1 MNIKN
6 HFLENIKIAES
17 PNFDTRPQDK
27 ELSLIV
33 LHSISLPPTI
43 FGNNYVEDFFL
54 NKLSKNDNEYINSIK
69 SMKVSSH
76 LYIKR
81 TGEIIQFVPFD
92 KRAWHAGKSIYEG
105 IKDCND
111 YSIGIELEGC
121 DDISFENIQYIK
133 LSEIIN
139 TLIDNYKY
147 LSEDRIV
154 SHSDIAPGRKS
165 DPGPLF
171 DWKRLKTMIK

>member
-54 NKLSKNDNEYINSIK
+54 NKLSKNDSEYINSIK
-69 SMKVSSH
+69 K
-76 LYIKR
+76 
-81 TGEIIQFVPFD
+81 
-92 KRAWHAGKSIYEG
+92 YEG
-105 IKDCND
+105 FFTFI
-111 YSIGIELEGC
+111 
-121 DDISFENIQYIK
+121 
-133 LSEIIN
+133 
-139 TLIDNYKY
+139 YK
-147 LSEDRIV
+147 
-154 SHSDIAPGRKS
+154 KN
-165 DPGPLF
+165 
-171 DWKRLKTMIK
+171 W

>member
-54 NKLSKNDNEYINSIK
+54 NKLSKNDSEYINSIK
-69 SMKVSSH
+69 
-76 LYIKR
+76 I
-81 TGEIIQFVPFD
+81 
-92 KRAWHAGKSIYEG
+92 
-105 IKDCND
+105 
-111 YSIGIELEGC
+111 
-121 DDISFENIQYIK
+121 
-133 LSEIIN
+133 
-139 TLIDNYKY
+139 
-147 LSEDRIV
+147 
-154 SHSDIAPGRKS
+154 
-165 DPGPLF
+165 
-171 DWKRLKTMIK
+171 